1 MNNKFSDKESLK
13 YQLLNSK
20 IIRTKNNQY
29 YLTYKDTNIIINPSN
44 NYIGFL
50 FLYVLEMLK
59 KEIKNK
65 DNQDDEVL
73 EINNLSLSKN
83 NVNDNMNNDINNNV
97 NDNVNDNINDTMN
110 NDINNNIKNINNNIK
125 NNNDKK
131 KKFDPSKIYEIVKK

>member
-59 KEIKNK
+59 KEIENK
-65 DNQDDEVL
+65 DDQDDEVL

-83 NVNDNMNNDINNNV
+83 NVNNNMNNDNV
-97 NDNVNDNINDTMN
+97 N
-110 NDINNNIKNINNNIK
+110 NDINNNINDIINNDKNNIK